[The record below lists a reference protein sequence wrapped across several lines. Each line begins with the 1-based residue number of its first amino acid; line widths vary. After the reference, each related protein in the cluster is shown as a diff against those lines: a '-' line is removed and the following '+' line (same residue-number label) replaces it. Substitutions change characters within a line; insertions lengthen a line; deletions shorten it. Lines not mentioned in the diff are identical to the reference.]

1 MKDIY
6 DSFLDSKSQIGG
18 MSGFEPT
25 NIPEWLFDFQKTLV
39 VWAINKGKCAIFADT
54 GLGKTPMQLVWA
66 QNVIEHTNKPVLIL
80 TPLAVGAQT
89 LREAEKFEIEA
100 ERSRDGTYKSKGVV
114 ITNYER
120 LHYFT
125 PDDFSG
131 VVCDESSAIKAF
143 DGKRQKLVAEFMR
156 NRPYRLLCTA
166 TASPNDYIE
175 LGTSAEALGEL
186 GRMDMLSMFFKN
198 DENSNHPIWWGARWR
213 FKAHAEE
220 RFWRWVVS
228 WARAIRKPSDYG
240 FDDGPFKLPPL
251 TENMHVVR
259 ADRPRG
265 GELFD
270 VPAVTLSEQRE
281 ERRLTMTK
289 RCEVVA
295 DLVNQNKTAV
305 VWGHLNQE
313 TDLLERIIPDAKQV
327 KGSQSDEEKEEY
339 LRAFGDGEIRVLVTK
354 PTIAG
359 FGLNWQHC
367 NHMTFFPSH
376 SFEQYYQ
383 GVRRCWRYGQK
394 NPVTVDVVT
403 SEGERGVQANLQ
415 RKADQAVKMF
425 SMLVEKMNDEIRIE
439 RSQEFDIPMEVPTWL
454 TTKK

>member
-143 DGKRQKLVAEFMR
+143 DGKRQNWL
-156 NRPYRLLCTA
+156 
-166 TASPNDYIE
+166 
-175 LGTSAEALGEL
+175 
-186 GRMDMLSMFFKN
+186 
-198 DENSNHPIWWGARWR
+198 
-213 FKAHAEE
+213 
-220 RFWRWVVS
+220 
-228 WARAIRKPSDYG
+228 PS
-240 FDDGPFKLPPL
+240 
-251 TENMHVVR
+251 
-259 ADRPRG
+259 
-265 GELFD
+265 
-270 VPAVTLSEQRE
+270 S
-281 ERRLTMTK
+281 
-289 RCEVVA
+289 
-295 DLVNQNKTAV
+295 
-305 VWGHLNQE
+305 
-313 TDLLERIIPDAKQV
+313 
-327 KGSQSDEEKEEY
+327 
-339 LRAFGDGEIRVLVTK
+339 
-354 PTIAG
+354 
-359 FGLNWQHC
+359 
-367 NHMTFFPSH
+367 
-376 SFEQYYQ
+376 
-383 GVRRCWRYGQK
+383 
-394 NPVTVDVVT
+394 
-403 SEGERGVQANLQ
+403 
-415 RKADQAVKMF
+415 
-425 SMLVEKMNDEIRIE
+425 
-439 RSQEFDIPMEVPTWL
+439 
-454 TTKK
+454 